1 MGVRHRRPSGEP
13 IIPERRG
20 LASNLLRRRH
30 MKAISIDELN
40 DTIAEVWDIAEADR
54 TGDPLSVPPCDLV
67 VEHGENGFVVLSE

>member
-1 MGVRHRRPSGEP
+1 
-13 IIPERRG
+13 
-20 LASNLLRRRH
+20 